1 MNRLINSS
9 IMTMAI
15 AAAVAIVSCAPREPE
30 ALLWLPGCEPA
41 VEAEI
46 IIDPAL
52 DLHED
57 GFMIKDTPQGRQ
69 ILAKTDVGAMYGKYA
84 LQRMERTGQ
93 ASGVL
98 DVREEPSYDRRIL
111 NHWDNLDNTVERG
124 YAGWSIWHWGEPV
137 PVRLIEE
144 YSRLNASIGINGSVL
159 NNVNASPEILR
170 RDYLERVAQIADIMR
185 PYGIHVYL
193 SVNFSSPAALGGLPT
208 SDPFNT
214 EVQQWWKEK
223 VSEIY
228 SLIPDFGGFLVKANS
243 EGLPGPQDFGR
254 THADGANMLADALA
268 PYDGIVMWRAFVY
281 SPKSADRANQAVEEF
296 EPLDGQFRDNV
307 IIQIKNGPVD
317 FQPREPFSPLFGRM
331 SKTALMPE
339 LQITQEYLGFSNHL
353 VYLVPLFK
361 ECLDSDTYCSG
372 EGSTVAAITTGSV
385 YPDAYKTTAIAG
397 VANIGRDANW
407 CGHEF
412 AQSSWYGF
420 GRMAWDT
427 GLSAEDIALEWLQQ
441 TFTSDTDFTEPV
453 LDMMMS
459 SREAAVDYMMPLG
472 FHHIFAWGHHYGPE
486 PWCEIEGARPD
497 WLPKYYHKAD
507 TLGVGFDRTRGGSG
521 NVDQYHEPLA
531 SIYNS
536 IATCPEDLLLW
547 FHHVPWA
554 HTMSSGRTLWDEI
567 CFRYDRGV
575 KTARSYLSVW
585 NEMKP
590 YVDAE
595 RWEAVRTKLEI
606 QESDARWWRDACVQY
621 FGELSGMPVPA
632 YVEQP
637 ERPLNEL
644 KAIKLDM
651 KHHN

>member
-1 MNRLINSS
+1 MNRF
-9 IMTMAI
+9 MTLMMAI

-30 ALLWLPGCEPA
+30 ALLWLPGGDPA

-46 IIDPAL
+46 IVDPAL

-69 ILAKTDVGAMYGKYA
+69 ILAKTDIGAMYGKYA

-93 ASGVL
+93 ADGPL
-98 DVREEPSYDRRIL
+98 DIREEPSYDRRIL

-137 PVRLIEE
+137 PVELIKE
-144 YSRLNASIGINGSVL
+144 YSELNASVGINGSVL
-159 NNVNASPEILR
+159 NNVNAAPEILR
-170 RDYLERVAQIADIMR
+170 RDYLERAAEIADIMR

-193 SVNFSSPAALGGLPT
+193 SVNFSSPAVLGGLET
-208 SDPFNT
+208 SDPLNN
-214 EVQQWWKEK
+214 EVRRWWDEK
-223 VSEIY
+223 VAEIY

-243 EGLPGPQDFGR
+243 EGRPGPQDFGR

-268 PYDGIVMWRAFVY
+268 PHGGIVMWRAFVY
-281 SPKSADRANQAVEEF
+281 SPKSSDRANQAVEEF

-307 IIQIKNGPVD
+307 LIQIKNGPVD

-339 LQITQEYLGFSNHL
+339 FQITQEYLGFSNHL
-353 VYLVPLFK
+353 VYLIPLFK
-361 ECLDSDTYCSG
+361 ECLDSDTYCKG
-372 EGSTVAAITTGSV
+372 KGSTVGAVTTGSV
-385 YPDAYKTTAIAG
+385 FPDAYKTTAIAG
-397 VANIGRDANW
+397 VANIGRDKNW

-412 AQSSWYGF
+412 AKSSWYGF
-420 GRMAWDT
+420 GRMAWDISLT
-427 GLSAEDIALEWLQQ
+427 AEDIAMEWLQL

-472 FHHIFAWGHHYGPE
+472 FHHLFAWEHHYGPE
-486 PWCEIEGARPD
+486 PWCEIEGARAD
-497 WLPKYYHKAD
+497 WLPRYYHKAD
-507 TLGVGFDRTRGGSG
+507 THGVGFDRTREGSG

-536 IATCPEDLLLW
+536 IENCPEELLLW
-547 FHHVPWA
+547 FHHVPWT
-554 HTMSSGRTLWDEI
+554 HIMSSGRTLWDEI

-575 KTARSYLSVW
+575 KTARSYLSTW
-585 NEMKP
+585 DAMKP
-590 YVDAE
+590 YVDHE
-595 RWEAVRTKLEI
+595 RWEAVRAKLEI
-606 QESDARWWRDACVQY
+606 QESDARWWRDACIQY
-621 FGELSGMPVPA
+621 FGEFSGMPVPKEI
-632 YVEQP
+632 EQP
-637 ERPLNEL
+637 ERPLDEL
-644 KAIKLDM
+644 KKIKLDL